1 MLSENLR
8 ALQEWFVAAY
18 NNDGFTPSA
27 AQHFA
32 DLLRAQSEKAM
43 RLEAA
48 LLAQTIPL
56 TTDHLEDPKIILFP
70 TWPEKA
76 RNHKEN
82 EG

>member
-1 MLSENLR
+1 MLSENLL
-8 ALQEWFVAAY
+8 ALQGWFVSAY

-32 DLLRAQSEKAM
+32 DLLRAQSDKAM

-48 LLAQTIPL
+48 LLAHSIPL
-56 TTDHLEDPKIILFP
+56 TSDHLEDPKILLFP
-70 TWPEKA
+70 TEVG
-76 RNHKEN
+76 RSENHKEN